1 MSGRTPESG
10 DRTEPHAPDHALQC
24 MEIIGGNR
32 AIRQTVDAPG
42 LKIWIDS
49 RPLGSGGGDVHYVST
64 CGAGYVTRLAL
75 ADISGHGESVN
86 LLAVALRKLM
96 RKHINTLDQTRF
108 ARSLN
113 RELTAR
119 DQSGRFATA
128 VLATYF
134 APTRHLILCNAGHG
148 RPLWYSA
155 KRDQW
160 QFLNL
165 ESAGECQTLKTSS
178 ARYHLE
184 RLANL
189 PLGILD
195 PINYQQFAVELNHGD
210 VVLLCTDAIP
220 ECADDNGEM
229 LGEAGLL
236 ALTRQLRAND
246 CSQIGERL
254 VDAIESRR
262 NGRAAAD
269 DQTLIVLEHSDT
281 GPPRPSLGRTVR
293 TLAKMIGLSRV

>member
-1 MSGRTPESG
+1 MSSEPRTGNRAEQ
-10 DRTEPHAPDHALQC
+10 REAEHALQC

-32 AIRQTVDAPG
+32 AIRQTIDAPG

-49 RPLGSGGGDVHYVST
+49 RPLGRGGGDVHYVST

-75 ADISGHGESVN
+75 ADISGHGESVDR
-86 LLAVALRKLM
+86 LAVALRKLM

-113 RELTAR
+113 RELAAL

-134 APTRHLILCNAGHG
+134 APSRHLILCNAGHG
-148 RPLWYSA
+148 RPLWYSTQHA
-155 KRDQW
+155 QW
-160 QFLNL
+160 QYLDL
-165 ESAGECQTLKTSS
+165 ESAGDCQTLKLSK

-195 PINYQQFAVELNHGD
+195 PINYQQFAVELGHGD
-210 VVLLCTDAIP
+210 MVVLCTDAIT
-220 ECADDNGEM
+220 ECSDDAGEM
-229 LGEAGLL
+229 LGETGLL
-236 ALTRQLRAND
+236 ALVRQLGSND
-246 CSQIGERL
+246 RSQIGERL
-254 VDAIESRR
+254 VDAIEARR
-262 NGRAAAD
+262 NGRTAAD
-269 DQTLIVLEHSDT
+269 DQTLIVLEHSST

>member
-1 MSGRTPESG
+1 MSSEPRTGNRAEQ
-10 DRTEPHAPDHALQC
+10 REAEHALQC

-32 AIRQTVDAPG
+32 AIRQTIDAPG

-49 RPLGSGGGDVHYVST
+49 RPLGRGGGDVHYVST

-75 ADISGHGESVN
+75 ADISGHGESVDR
-86 LLAVALRKLM
+86 LAVALRKLM

-113 RELTAR
+113 RELAAL

-134 APTRHLILCNAGHG
+134 APSRHLILCNAGHG
-148 RPLWYSA
+148 RPLWYSTQHA
-155 KRDQW
+155 QW
-160 QFLNL
+160 QYLDL
-165 ESAGECQTLKTSS
+165 ESAGDCQTLKLSK

-195 PINYQQFAVELNHGD
+195 PINYQQFAVELGHGD
-210 VVLLCTDAIP
+210 MVVLCTDAIT
-220 ECADDNGEM
+220 ECSDDAGEM
-229 LGEAGLL
+229 LGETGLL
-236 ALTRQLRAND
+236 ALVRQLGSND
-246 CSQIGERL
+246 RSQIGERL
-254 VDAIESRR
+254 VDAIEARR

-269 DQTLIVLEHSDT
+269 DQTMIVLEHSST

>member
-1 MSGRTPESG
+1 MSSEPRTGNRAEQ
-10 DRTEPHAPDHALQC
+10 REAEHALQC

-32 AIRQTVDAPG
+32 AIRQTIDAPG

-49 RPLGSGGGDVHYVST
+49 RPLGRGGGDVHYVST

-75 ADISGHGESVN
+75 ADISGHGESVDR
-86 LLAVALRKLM
+86 LAVALRKLM

-113 RELTAR
+113 RELAAL

-134 APTRHLILCNAGHG
+134 APSRHLILCNAGHG
-148 RPLWYSA
+148 HPLWYSTKHA
-155 KRDQW
+155 QW
-160 QFLNL
+160 QYLDL
-165 ESAGECQTLKTSS
+165 ESAGDCQTLKLSK

-195 PINYQQFAVELNHGD
+195 PINYQQFAVELSHGD
-210 VVLLCTDAIP
+210 VVVLCTDAIT
-220 ECADDNGEM
+220 ECSDDGGEL
-229 LGEAGLL
+229 LGETGLL
-236 ALTRQLRAND
+236 ALVRQLGSND
-246 CSQIGERL
+246 RSQIGERL
-254 VDAIESRR
+254 VDAIEARR
-262 NGRAAAD
+262 NGRTAAD
-269 DQTLIVLEHSDT
+269 DQTLIVLEHSST

>member
-1 MSGRTPESG
+1 MSSEPRTGNRAEQ
-10 DRTEPHAPDHALQC
+10 REAEHALQC

-32 AIRQTVDAPG
+32 AIRQTIDAPG

-49 RPLGSGGGDVHYVST
+49 RPLGRGGGDVHYVST

-75 ADISGHGESVN
+75 ADISGHGESVDR
-86 LLAVALRKLM
+86 LAVALRKLM

-113 RELTAR
+113 RELAAL

-134 APTRHLILCNAGHG
+134 APSRHLILCNAGHG
-148 RPLWYSA
+148 RPLWYSTQHA
-155 KRDQW
+155 QW
-160 QFLNL
+160 QYLDL
-165 ESAGECQTLKTSS
+165 ESAGDCQTLKLSK

-195 PINYQQFAVELNHGD
+195 PINYQQFAVELGHGD
-210 VVLLCTDAIP
+210 MVVLCTDAIT
-220 ECADDNGEM
+220 ECSDDAGEM
-229 LGEAGLL
+229 LGETGLL
-236 ALTRQLRAND
+236 ALMRQLGSND
-246 CSQIGERL
+246 RSQIGERL
-254 VDAIESRR
+254 VDAIEARR
-262 NGRAAAD
+262 NGRTAAD
-269 DQTLIVLEHSDT
+269 DQTLIVLEHSST

>member
-1 MSGRTPESG
+1 
-10 DRTEPHAPDHALQC
+10 
-24 MEIIGGNR
+24 
-32 AIRQTVDAPG
+32 
-42 LKIWIDS
+42 
-49 RPLGSGGGDVHYVST
+49 
-64 CGAGYVTRLAL
+64 
-75 ADISGHGESVN
+75 
-86 LLAVALRKLM
+86 
-96 RKHINTLDQTRF
+96 
-108 ARSLN
+108 
-113 RELTAR
+113 
-119 DQSGRFATA
+119 
-128 VLATYF
+128 
-134 APTRHLILCNAGHG
+134 LCNAGHG

-155 KRDQW
+155 KREQW
-160 QFLNL
+160 QFLDL
-165 ESAGECQTLKTSS
+165 ESAGDCQTLKTSS

-195 PINYQQFAVELNHGD
+195 PINYQQFAVELSEGD
-210 VVLLCTDAIP
+210 LVVLCTDAIP
-220 ECADDNGEM
+220 ECADDAGEM

-236 ALTRQLRAND
+236 ALARQLGSND

>member
-1 MSGRTPESG
+1 MSSGTPQSG
-10 DRTEPHAPDHALQC
+10 DETELHASDHALQC

-32 AIRQTVDAPG
+32 ALRQTVDAPG

-75 ADISGHGESVN
+75 ADISGHGESVDR
-86 LLAVALRKLM
+86 LAVALRKLM

-113 RELTAR
+113 RELTAL

-134 APTRHLILCNAGHG
+134 APTRHLILCNAGHP

-155 KRDQW
+155 KHDQW
-160 QFLNL
+160 QYLDL
-165 ESAGECQTLKTSS
+165 ESAGDCPTLRSS
-178 ARYHLE
+178 RTRYHME

-189 PLGILD
+189 PLGVLD
-195 PINYQQFAVELNHGD
+195 PIRYEQFAVELSHGD
-210 VVLLCTDAIP
+210 VVLLCTDAVT
-220 ECADDNGEM
+220 ECSDDSGDL

-236 ALTRQLRAND
+236 ALGRQLGSIDRGR
-246 CSQIGERL
+246 IGERL

-281 GPPRPSLGRTVR
+281 GPPRPSLARTVR

>member
-1 MSGRTPESG
+1 MSGRTPQSG
-10 DRTEPHAPDHALQC
+10 DRTETQAPDHALQC

-113 RELTAR
+113 RELAAL

-134 APTRHLILCNAGHG
+134 APTRH
-148 RPLWYSA
+148 
-155 KRDQW
+155 
-160 QFLNL
+160 
-165 ESAGECQTLKTSS
+165 
-178 ARYHLE
+178 
-184 RLANL
+184 
-189 PLGILD
+189 
-195 PINYQQFAVELNHGD
+195 
-210 VVLLCTDAIP
+210 
-220 ECADDNGEM
+220 
-229 LGEAGLL
+229 
-236 ALTRQLRAND
+236 
-246 CSQIGERL
+246 
-254 VDAIESRR
+254 
-262 NGRAAAD
+262 
-269 DQTLIVLEHSDT
+269 
-281 GPPRPSLGRTVR
+281 
-293 TLAKMIGLSRV
+293 

>member
-1 MSGRTPESG
+1 MSDSAHQSG
-10 DRTEPHAPDHALQC
+10 DRAAQHGSEHALQC

-32 AIRQTVDAPG
+32 AVRQTVDAPG

-75 ADISGHGESVN
+75 ADIAGHGESVDR
-86 LLAVALRKLM
+86 LAIALRKLM

-113 RELTAR
+113 RELAAL

-134 APTRHLILCNAGHG
+134 APTKHLILCNAGHG

-155 KRDQW
+155 KHDQW
-160 QFLNL
+160 RYLDL
-165 ESAGECQTLKTSS
+165 ESAGDCPTLKLSN

-189 PLGILD
+189 PLGIVD
-195 PINYQQFAVELNHGD
+195 PINYQQFAVELAHGD
-210 VVLLCTDAIP
+210 IVVLCTDAVT
-220 ECADDNGEM
+220 ECSDDAGEL
-229 LGEAGLL
+229 LGETGLL
-236 ALTRQLRAND
+236 ALARQLGSDDR
-246 CSQIGERL
+246 SRIGERL

-281 GPPRPSLGRTVR
+281 GPPRPSLARTVR